1 MIPVA
6 GDEKRL
12 NSYINTNS
20 RFGRRGD
27 GDVAKVTRNDEIPL
41 SNFTLQ
47 GKRLDRAFGRT
58 MQADPNRADVLHSQP
73 IGGQPD
79 SITVR
84 RKFDGIKE
92 VSTLETRVS
101 RFISRF
107 DPTEEVLKCFVEP
120 SHSRLSRREVDSG
133 KVFVCAPFSLEP
145 SRLLGIFDGLLFQLI
160 GILLLSKTGIIQAT
174 MCLQH
179 DTQLTLLVAI
189 RPKPV
194 FECLSQLFA
203 LLCFDVFSDRVF
215 RDVPNRSGIV
225 RSRPKRRQF
234 RSQRG
239 EFLSQ
244 NSGGISLQPIDNLSN
259 SHRGVRG
266 KKQVNVVRHDFDGF
280 NVERKLGCFLVK
292 QCRKPVGNLASEDF
306 SSVFRAPH
314 EMKLDIKDCSGVF
327 GVSGCHTNQYIP
339 AGYLCQ
345 GLFSVSRQ
353 KKGEAHSSAT

>member
-1 MIPVA
+1 MASQAV
-6 GDEKRL
+6 
-12 NSYINTNS
+12 
-20 RFGRRGD
+20 RG
-27 GDVAKVTRNDEIPL
+27 KL
-41 SNFTLQ
+41 Y
-47 GKRLDRAFGRT
+47 
-58 MQADPNRADVLHSQP
+58 
-73 IGGQPD
+73 
-79 SITVR
+79 
-84 RKFDGIKE
+84 GIKE
-92 VSTLETRVS
+92 VSAFESGVS
-101 RFISRF
+101 RFISSF
-107 DPTEEVLKCFVEP
+107 DTTKEVLESFVES
-120 SHSRLSRREVDSG
+120 SHSSLSRREVNPC

-145 SRLLGIFDGLLFQLI
+145 SRLLGVFDGLLFQLV
-160 GILLLSKTGIIQAT
+160 GILLLSKTRVIQAT

-179 DTQLTLLVAI
+179 KTQLTLLVAI

-259 SHRGVRG
+259 PHRWVRG

-280 NVERKLGCFLVK
+280 NVERKLGCFFVK
-292 QCRKPVGNLASEDF
+292 QCHKPVGNLTSEDF

-327 GVSGCHTNQYIP
+327 GVSGCHTRQYVS
-339 AGYLCQ
+339 AGCLCQ